1 MLLRLPWPGSHIR
14 NPTALK
20 TEEKLKFKKFYKFK
34 LYVCVSGQECHGAQM
49 PLGLE
54 LEVFAI
60 HLMWVLGTELGPSE
74 RALGMLSLTIDCF
87 SGP

>member
-1 MLLRLPWPGSHIR
+1 M
-14 NPTALK
+14 
-20 TEEKLKFKKFYKFK
+20 
-34 LYVCVSGQECHGAQM
+34 CVSGQECHGAQM

-74 RALGMLSLTIDCF
+74 RALGMLSLTIDRF